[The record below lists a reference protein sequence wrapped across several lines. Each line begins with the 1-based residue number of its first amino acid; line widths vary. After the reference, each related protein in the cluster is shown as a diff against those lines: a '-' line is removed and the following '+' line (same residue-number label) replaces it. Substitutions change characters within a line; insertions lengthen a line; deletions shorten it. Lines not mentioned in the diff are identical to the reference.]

1 MKTTAKL
8 AVVALLACLPV
19 AAEAHR
25 AWMLPS
31 ATVLSG
37 DDPWV
42 TVDAAISNDLFYFE
56 HFPMRLANIGADEDG
71 GPAAGA
77 KGVKGKGGPAGRRG
91 GRPADLVVTA
101 PDGSAVEAQN
111 GSMGRYRSTFDVH
124 LKQKGTYRIA
134 AINEMLTAS
143 YKVGGETK
151 RWRGTAESLVKDIP
165 AGAEDLRVT
174 EGHNRI
180 EIFVT
185 SGKPT
190 DTALKSTG
198 KGLELLPMTHPNDL
212 MVGETV
218 KFRFVADGKPA
229 ADMAVKVIPGG
240 IRYRDKLGEM
250 DFKTDA
256 EGVLSF
262 KVAEPGM
269 YWLNASLGDLPST
282 VDKAKRRVG
291 YVATLEFLPQ

>member
-77 KGVKGKGGPAGRRG
+77 KGPKGKGGPPGRRG

-111 GSMGRYRSTFDVH
+111 GSMGRYRATFDVH

-143 YKVGGETK
+143 YKAGGETK
-151 RWRGTAESLVKDIP
+151 RWRGTAEALAKDIP

-180 EIFVT
+180 EVFVT

-190 DTALKSTG
+190 DTALKPTG

-229 ADMAVKVIPGG
+229 PDMVVKVIPGG

-262 KVAEPGM
+262 KVEAPGM